1 MGNNGNKRG
10 GYNMPKEDFDFW
22 NNFLKKNTWNRAI
35 KEYSKEVK
43 LSKHSKGSNKS
54 RKI

>member
-1 MGNNGNKRG
+1 
-10 GYNMPKEDFDFW
+10 MPKEDYDFW
-22 NNFLKKNTWNRAI
+22 NNFLKKNTWNKAI
-35 KEYSKEVK
+35 KEYSKEMK